1 MELFSSAGVVSSK
14 SKLYDIMKLFY
25 IAALMISSITF
36 FSCGVVEGD
45 LTEQENS
52 TDLLFEDVFPTSAI
66 DANTILRGNVVK
78 SWETTAFKIESV
90 NGYQECRLDDK
101 ISLDGDGTY
110 SYDGGTMLCG
120 AEDNE
125 KVRTGT
131 WTLDVESRILTL
143 DEGEGNEFTLYVES
157 LVESEI
163 VVSTSY
169 YGLAVLGKFTSN

>member
-110 SYDGGTMLCG
+110 SYAGEPFHVVDRKQCHFNWMTPQF
-120 AEDNE
+120 A
-125 KVRTGT
+125 KVDAKTGFFPGFR
-131 WTLDVESRILTL
+131 DAGIA
-143 DEGEGNEFTLYVES
+143 N
-157 LVESEI
+157 
-163 VVSTSY
+163 
-169 YGLAVLGKFTSN
+169 AA